1 MRRLIES
8 LTPGD
13 RPISWNWIGGMFA
26 FYLVAMT
33 AAVTLFAG
41 HQTKANLA
49 HEAGATVAA
58 GSKSPSIREP
68 GNTRGMHHLA
78 QYREDA
84 IVQGS
89 E

>member
-58 GSKSPSIREP
+58 GKSSTREATP
-68 GNTRGMHHLA
+68 VRSMHHLA
-78 QYREDA
+78 QYRDDA

>member
-26 FYLVAMT
+26 FYLIAMT

-58 GSKSPSIREP
+58 GSKPTSREATP
-68 GNTRGMHHLA
+68 VRSMHHLA
-78 QYREDA
+78 QYRDDA
-84 IVQGS
+84 IVPGN

>member
-13 RPISWNWIGGMFA
+13 RPISWNLIGGMFA

-33 AAVTLFAG
+33 AAVTVFAG

-49 HEAGATVAA
+49 QETGTTVAA
-58 GSKSPSIREP
+58 GSKPSVREP
-68 GNTRGMHHLA
+68 GHTRGLHHLA
-78 QYREDA
+78 QYRDDA